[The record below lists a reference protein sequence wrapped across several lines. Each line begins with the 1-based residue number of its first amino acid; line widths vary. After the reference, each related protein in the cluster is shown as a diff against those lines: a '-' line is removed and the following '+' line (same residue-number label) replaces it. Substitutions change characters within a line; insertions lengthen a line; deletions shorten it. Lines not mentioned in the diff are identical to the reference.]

1 MSSLGLFTLFFS
13 QLRYS
18 RGIVARPGGA
28 PSKPTR
34 SLVKSRLSIRSLVLP
49 EIADQIVGG
58 TVMRQRWF
66 RFALDLR
73 NDPLR
78 QHFPQLDAPLIK
90 RVDAP
95 DRALGK
101 NGVFVKS
108 DQRAED
114 FRCQALCQ
122 NRVRRTIALKHAV
135 GNQPLGRS
143 FRLHLLRS
151 LAERQGLGLRTD
163 IGNQHVVV
171 PAQWIERLG
180 KTDEVAGN
188 QPRSLMDQLVE
199 GVLTVG
205 SRLAPVNRTG

>member
-135 GNQPLGRS
+135 GTS
-143 FRLHLLRS
+143 
-151 LAERQGLGLRTD
+151 
-163 IGNQHVVV
+163 
-171 PAQWIERLG
+171 RLG
-180 KTDEVAGN
+180 VPSAFTC
-188 QPRSLMDQLVE
+188 S
-199 GVLTVG
+199 GVLPNAKASVCAQT
-205 SRLAPVNRTG
+205 LATSMSWCLPSGLSASAKPMKSQGINLVP